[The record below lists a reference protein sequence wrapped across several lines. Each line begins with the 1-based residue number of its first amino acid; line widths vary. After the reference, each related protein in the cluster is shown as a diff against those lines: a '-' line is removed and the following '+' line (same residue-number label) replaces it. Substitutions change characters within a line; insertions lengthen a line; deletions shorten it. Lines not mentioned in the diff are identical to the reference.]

1 MGKRDDKKPTD
12 KQAELSKLQAEEAEH
27 RERAGKLLEE
37 KKGLQA
43 KLFEADRKSEQD
55 VKSVLDGFPA
65 GPTSELVAKVLEL
78 RDPGR
83 TEKKEAIERL
93 GLAVDMENKKAT
105 ECRMKGKAVEA
116 EILEVERD
124 EQAVEIHVGVLKFIE
139 LFKQV
144 NGQRLKL
151 FSLCGGADFRDFA
164 ARMQRLNLKGGLVVG
179 ALAESYLCKPER
191 QDECT
196 VNRLAEALVDLG
208 KCYAC
213 SLLTLPGQPNVNE
226 PMPLMRD
233 NFIPRKWQV
242 R

>member
-1 MGKRDDKKPTD
+1 MGKKDEKKPTD
-12 KQAELSKLQAEEAEH
+12 KQAELSKFQVDEAEH
-27 RERAGKLLEE
+27 RDRAGKLLEE
-37 KKGLQA
+37 KKALQA
-43 KLFEADRKSEQD
+43 QMIEADRKSEAD
-55 VKSVLDGFPA
+55 VKAVLADFPA
-65 GPTSELVAKVLEL
+65 GETSALVERVLKL
-78 RDPGR
+78 RDPDR
-83 TEKKEAIERL
+83 TKKREDIERL
-93 GLAVDMENKKAT
+93 GLAIELENKKAT
-105 ECRMKGKAVEA
+105 ECRMKAKAVEA

-144 NGQRLKL
+144 NGQRFKL
-151 FSLCGGADFRDFA
+151 FSLCGAVDFKDFA

-191 QDECT
+191 QEECT

-213 SLLTLPGQPNVNE
+213 SLLTMPGQPNVNE
-226 PMPLMRD
+226 PVPLMRD
-233 NFIPRKWQV
+233 NFMPRKWQV